1 MADFDFNAPYVDR
14 RTWIIDHLQDLVL
27 EPKEILVVLLIDFF
41 NQQHIS
47 IDHELISEKLKISVD
62 EVEDIFTELSDK
74 GYLTLDY
81 ADGSL
86 IFNIEGIFE
95 LSKASDTS
103 IDRSLLEQF
112 EMASMYDE
120 RRVICALNEAVCNEV
135 CDLNYIER
143 ILQNWQQKGLSTED
157 LENGKR

>member
-81 ADGSL
+81 ANGSL
-86 IFNIEGIFE
+86 IFRFRWH
-95 LSKASDTS
+95 LSSGVPSMSCTAAIHSWNKTARC
-103 IDRSLLEQF
+103 RSF
-112 EMASMYDE
+112 
-120 RRVICALNEAVCNEV
+120 
-135 CDLNYIER
+135 
-143 ILQNWQQKGLSTED
+143 
-157 LENGKR
+157 